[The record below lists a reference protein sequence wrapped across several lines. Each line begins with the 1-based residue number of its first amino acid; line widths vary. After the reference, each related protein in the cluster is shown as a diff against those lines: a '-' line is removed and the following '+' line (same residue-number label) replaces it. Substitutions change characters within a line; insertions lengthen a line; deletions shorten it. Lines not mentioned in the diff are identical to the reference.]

1 MVHAR
6 EERPPAKTEPL
17 EWFLITTVPVRNVA
31 DAKRILQWYALRWR
45 IEAFHKI
52 LKSGCRAEQARLRTA
67 ERLVRL
73 IALFCILNRRVFWLT
88 MLNRVE
94 PSLEP
99 ALVLNELETAVL
111 DRLIP
116 DPAHGPPAAR
126 TLSLYLTKIARLG
139 GYLARAKDPP
149 PGNMVMW
156 RGLARLTD
164 ITLGATWTFLFIRHL
179 LL

>member
-1 MVHAR
+1 M
-6 EERPPAKTEPL
+6 
-17 EWFLITTVPVRNVA
+17 
-31 DAKRILQWYALRWR
+31 RWK
-45 IEAFHKI
+45 IEVFRKI

-73 IALFCILNRRVFWLT
+73 IALFCILSWRVFWLT

-99 ALVLNELETAVL
+99 ALVLSELETSIL
-111 DRLIP
+111 NRLIP
-116 DPAHGPPAAR
+116 DLAHDPPAAG

-149 PGNMVMW
+149 PGNIVMW
-156 RGLARLTD
+156 RGLARLND
-164 ITLGATWTFLFIRHL
+164 ITLGATLQADIVGN
-179 LL
+179 